1 MFVCEEEDVHTLAG
15 LNLQVDFG
23 DFEPL
28 KTPARLQKKLGDYI
42 PNHAKSLQV
51 SACRQRRDIVLP
63 ILLLS
68 MLLLRDG
75 SNACW
80 RRNRASG
87 SLTSA
92 RLTSEWSVSIHLTAS
107 KITFG

>member
-51 SACRQRRDIVLP
+51 SACRQRRDIDPFHQNVT
-63 ILLLS
+63 
-68 MLLLRDG
+68 
-75 SNACW
+75 A
-80 RRNRASG
+80 
-87 SLTSA
+87 LTHAGAETA
-92 RLTSEWSVSIHLTAS
+92 RVAD
-107 KITFG
+107 